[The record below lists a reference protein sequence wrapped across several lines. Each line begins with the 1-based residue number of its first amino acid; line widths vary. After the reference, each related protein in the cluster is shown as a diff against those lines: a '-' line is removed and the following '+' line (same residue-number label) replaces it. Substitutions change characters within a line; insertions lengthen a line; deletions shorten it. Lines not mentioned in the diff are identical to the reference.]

1 MFPVF
6 QWTGCEFRAPWYVP
20 FPPFQMV
27 FQMHAQ
33 PGGEG

>member
-1 MFPVF
+1 MLPVF

-20 FPPFQMV
+20 FPPFHV
-27 FQMHAQ
+27 FFQMQVQ